1 MDQGGSDYATV
12 VNSSSFALRYFLCS
26 LVIHISAWIH
36 ITHYRY
42 MSTYGDYNNI
52 CEFHTWSWLTHRLSS
67 GVKFSRDAAVS
78 FIMGRSNIDLDRY
91 RWLKEKANIDFN
103 DHVNVYG
110 RTSLKMM
117 SIRIDEE
124 IKRANMMEKSEC
136 CKAGSMQEKRKAEL
150 APLAA

>member
-1 MDQGGSDYATV
+1 MEIITI
-12 VNSSSFALRYFLCS
+12 FA
-26 LVIHISAWIH
+26 
-36 ITHYRY
+36 
-42 MSTYGDYNNI
+42 
-52 CEFHTWSWLTHRLSS
+52 
-67 GVKFSRDAAVS
+67 S
-78 FIMGRSNIDLDRY
+78 FILGRGLRTDCPPELNLVEMLQYRLLWERSNIDLDRY